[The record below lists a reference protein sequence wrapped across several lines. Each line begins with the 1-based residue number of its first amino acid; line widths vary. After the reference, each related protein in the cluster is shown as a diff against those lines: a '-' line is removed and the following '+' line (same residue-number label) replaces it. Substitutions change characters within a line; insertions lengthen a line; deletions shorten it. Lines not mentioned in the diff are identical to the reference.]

1 MVGVK
6 GDLHHLYPKNYL
18 TKKGLSKIKYN
29 QIANLAITE
38 SGINQSISDKSPEK
52 YFAEIV
58 TAVKGGKAKYGE
70 INSDKSLRQNLE
82 AHAIPSDI
90 LEYELDYDDF
100 LELRRTNMAEL
111 IKDYFKKLISN

>member
-1 MVGVK
+1 M
-6 GDLHHLYPKNYL
+6 
-18 TKKGLSKIKYN
+18 KKGLQKIKYN

-58 TAVKGGKAKYGE
+58 SAVKIGKAKYGE
-70 INSDKSLRQNLE
+70 INSVKSLMHNLE
-82 AHAIPSDI
+82 AHGIPSDI

-100 LELRRTNMAEL
+100 LELRRTKMAGL
-111 IKDYFKKLISN
+111 IKNYFEKLISN